1 MYNNGYPYNINNE
14 DRIFFPFFPFVLGG
28 LAGGALVSAT
38 RPRPVFV
45 NSPSPYPPYQPY
57 PPYRPYGPGYY
68 NYQSG
73 GYY

>member
-1 MYNNGYPYNINNE
+1 MYNNVYPYRNDG
-14 DRIFFPFFPFVLGG
+14 DRFFFPFFPFVLGG

-45 NSPSPYPPYQPY
+45 NSPTPYPPY